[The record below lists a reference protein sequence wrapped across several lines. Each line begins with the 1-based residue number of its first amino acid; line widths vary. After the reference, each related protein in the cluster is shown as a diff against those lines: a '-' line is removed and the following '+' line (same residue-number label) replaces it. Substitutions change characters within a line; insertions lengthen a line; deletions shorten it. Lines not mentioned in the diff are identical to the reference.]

1 LGQLPGLAF
10 AIVSDQIVLRALME
24 SSLLVKEPFENGT
37 KPHDLL
43 RRANRI
49 QSQESV
55 LGKGLD
61 GFLG

>member
-1 LGQLPGLAF
+1 
-10 AIVSDQIVLRALME
+10 ME